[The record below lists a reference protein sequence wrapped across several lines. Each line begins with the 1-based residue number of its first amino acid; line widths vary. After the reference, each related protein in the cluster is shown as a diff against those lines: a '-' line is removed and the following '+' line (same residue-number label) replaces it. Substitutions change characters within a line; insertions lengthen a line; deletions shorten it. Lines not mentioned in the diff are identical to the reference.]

1 MMEMNNFLK
10 RFIELFIIIRF
21 TLQEKLPTL
30 CDKRFGWRTPESLTK
45 RTPPYYSEFFHV
57 RQGRNSPLAHVR
69 TRRTPFVAPCN
80 TI

>member
-30 CDKRFGWRTPESLTK
+30 CDKRFG
-45 RTPPYYSEFFHV
+45 
-57 RQGRNSPLAHVR
+57 
-69 TRRTPFVAPCN
+69 
-80 TI
+80 